1 MSDEKMTVEQALA
14 DLNKLADMLFHS
26 GHTDHANNAAAI
38 HKTLTAALADLKAER
53 DALKLAVEG
62 RDAEIEMYKALVQKV
77 QSEREALLA
86 LLMRIRRDQSWR
98 SNDNSLYPDIVKA
111 TAAREGVSREE

>member
-53 DALKLAVEG
+53 EELRADAALG
-62 RDAEIEMYKALVQKV
+62 RAY
-77 QSEREALLA
+77 
-86 LLMRIRRDQSWR
+86 RRWYESAKGFCEVNIDVA
-98 SNDNSLYPDIVKA
+98 NNFITKD
-111 TAAREGVSREE
+111 AAREGVSREE